1 MFIHNLKQILR
12 SLKNKRLY
20 SFLNIS
26 GFAIGFAVVLLIT
39 LFIHNEITVD
49 HSFNEHHRIYRL
61 ISSEGNNS
69 FIKFEAAQELMYKYP
84 EVEAATPV
92 QYATGYSFTVG
103 CEGNYATLEDL
114 VSTDN
119 RFFTIFNLKLVE
131 GFSSEP
137 FSEKNSA
144 VISQNMAGL
153 LFGETN
159 PLGKTIDIG
168 GFIKVRITGIVQN
181 FPPNSSFFSEI
192 YINIEDEKLRIMQ
205 SVDNEVFWNPAYI
218 YLKLKSGNS
227 KALLAEKLSQ
237 PGNVLSSHKGNFWLQ
252 PLDDIYFDKGIK
264 NNYNRLANTSMIYL
278 FMAIAALILLLS
290 IANHVNFSISLQF
303 SRLRE
308 TGIKKF
314 FGAGVYQL
322 ANFHL
327 TENLISVLLSFIIAT
342 IIVMEVLPLAD
353 RLFERSLDILNLTR
367 YPVNLFIL
375 TVILAVTILTSIV
388 PLYLVGKFDIQKFMS
403 GLIIKPKGGTINNI
417 LSVFQATVSIILIV
431 SFITIYKQLSY
442 AKHADIGFN
451 KENLLRIK
459 LPNNFER
466 GDIVKQELGKLSFVK
481 SSSLSLGVPG
491 MINSRAGSGEEENQF
506 WFNCIEVDEDFLG
519 TFGLNL
525 IAGRNFHE
533 GDEGKSCIINQT
545 AFKKYGWEDIENK
558 KFKNYG
564 LQVVGVMNDFNV
576 SSLHNQI
583 EPAVLIFKN
592 RFKNTLT
599 LRLEPGNVGQQIEQ
613 MKDTWNRIMPDY
625 MFDYVFYNDYFN
637 SLYKK
642 EERLSIAVSIFSVL
656 ALLITLMGMTGL
668 IFQTC
673 LARSKEI
680 GIRKINGAKVSE
692 IMVILNRDLIK
703 WVVIAYI
710 IAVPVSYFAMQK
722 WLQNFAYRTELNW
735 WIFALAGI
743 LAIGI
748 SVLTV
753 SFQSW
758 RSATRNPVESL
769 RYE

>member
-1 MFIHNLKQILR
+1 MFILNVKLILR
-12 SLKNKRLY
+12 SLKHNRLY

-39 LFIHNEITVD
+39 LFVYNEITVD
-49 HSFNEHHRIYRL
+49 HNFNEHQKIYRL
-61 ISSEGNNS
+61 ISSEENNS
-69 FIKFEAAQELMYKYP
+69 FIKFEAAQELMEKYP
-84 EVEAATPV
+84 EIESATPV
-92 QYATGYSFTVG
+92 QYATNYSFTVG
-103 CEGNYATLEDL
+103 CEGNYTTLEDL
-114 VSTDN
+114 IVTNN

-168 GFIKVRITGIVQN
+168 GTKRVRITGIVEN
-181 FPPNSSFFSEI
+181 FPLNTSFFSEI
-192 YINIEDEKLRIMQ
+192 YVNIEDEKLRYIQ
-205 SVDNEVFWNPAYI
+205 SVDNGILYYPAYI
-218 YLKLKSGNS
+218 YLKLKSGNN
-227 KALLAEKLSQ
+227 KTLLEKKLSQ
-237 PGNVLSSHKGNFWLQ
+237 SEKVLSSQKGNFWLQ
-252 PLDDIYFDKGIK
+252 PLDDIYFSKSIK
-264 NNYNRLANTSMIYL
+264 NNFNRIANTSMIYL
-278 FMAIAALILLLS
+278 FAAIAVLILLLS
-290 IANHVNFSISLQF
+290 ITNHVNFSISRQF

-308 TGIKKF
+308 TGIKKS

-322 ANFHL
+322 AYFHL
-327 TENLISVLLSFIIAT
+327 AENLISVSFSFIISAA
-342 IIVMEVLPLAD
+342 IVMEILPLAD

-375 TVILAVTILTSIV
+375 TVILLVTILTSIV
-388 PLYLVGKFDIQKFMS
+388 PLYMVGKFDIQKFMS
-403 GLIIKPKGGTINNI
+403 GLIIKPKGGSINNI

-431 SFITIYKQLSY
+431 SFITIYKQLSF
-442 AKHADIGFN
+442 AKHADIGFE

-459 LPNNFER
+459 LPNDFER
-466 GDIVKQELGKLSFVK
+466 GDMIKQEFEKLSFVK
-481 SSSLSLGVPG
+481 SSTLSLGVPG

-506 WFNCIEVDEDFLG
+506 LLNCIEVDEDFLG
-519 TFGLNL
+519 TFGINL
-525 IAGRNFHE
+525 ISGRNFHE

-545 AFKKYGWEDIENK
+545 AFKKYGWEDIGNK

-576 SSLHNQI
+576 SSLHNRI

-592 RFKNTLT
+592 RFKNTLS

-613 MKDTWNRIMPDY
+613 MKDSWNRLMPDN
-625 MFDYVFYNDYFN
+625 MFDFVFYSEYFN
-637 SLYKK
+637 SLYQK
-642 EERLSIAVSIFSVL
+642 EERLAIAVSIFSIL
-656 ALLITLMGMTGL
+656 ALVITLMGMTGL

-680 GIRKINGAKVSE
+680 GIRKINGANITE

-710 IAVPVSYFAMQK
+710 IAVPVSYLAMQK
-722 WLQNFAYRTELNW
+722 WLQNFAYRTELRW
-735 WIFALAGI
+735 WIFALAGLI
-743 LAIGI
+743 ALGI
-748 SVLTV
+748 ALLTV
-753 SFQSW
+753 SWQSW
-758 RSATRNPVESL
+758 RAATRNPVEAL